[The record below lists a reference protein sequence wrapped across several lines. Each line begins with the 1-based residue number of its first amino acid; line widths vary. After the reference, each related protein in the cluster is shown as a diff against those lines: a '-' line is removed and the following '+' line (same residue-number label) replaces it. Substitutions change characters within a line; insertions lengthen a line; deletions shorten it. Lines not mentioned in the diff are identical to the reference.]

1 MAKTNTAPLSGTR
14 DFLPLD
20 VLRRNYV
27 IEIIQR
33 IYQSY
38 GFEPLETPIMERLET
53 LLGKY
58 GEEGD
63 QLIFRVMKRGDKI
76 AARLAQHTN

>member
-1 MAKTNTAPLSGTR
+1 MPRTNTAPLSGTR
-14 DFLPLD
+14 DFLPLE
-20 VLRRNYV
+20 VMRRNYV
-27 IEIIQR
+27 IAIVER

-38 GFEPLETPIMERLET
+38 GFEPLETPAMERLET

-63 QLIFRVMKRGDKI
+63 QLIFRVMKRGEKLQR
-76 AARLAQHTN
+76 A